1 MRKLIAA
8 AIVSVTIAAPAVA
21 RDMPPPPAAELA
33 DRLADPMVQEGV
45 AGAVSALAGIVL
57 DTRVGPLA
65 RYTDGR
71 IRPNDTLRDVK
82 RRDDPYFEARLHNDT
97 RRAVRTAGAVA
108 GDATA
113 MAGEL
118 SVTVGRLRAALAPFV
133 DYAARR
139 YDDRSGAP
147 DDYDDDY

>member
-1 MRKLIAA
+1 MRKILAA
-8 AIVSVTIAAPAVA
+8 AVVSVTIAAPAAA
-21 RDMPPPPAAELA
+21 RDVPPAAELA

-71 IRPNDTLRDVK
+71 IHPNDTLRDMK
-82 RRDDPYFEARLHNDT
+82 RREDPHFEARLHDNT
-97 RRAVRTAGAVA
+97 RRAVRTAGVVA

-118 SVTVGRLRAALAPFV
+118 SVTAARLRAALAPFV
-133 DYAARR
+133 DYAAKR
-139 YDDRSGAP
+139 YDDR
-147 DDYDDDY
+147 DEDYDDGY

>member
-1 MRKLIAA
+1 MRKVLAA
-8 AIVSVTIAAPAVA
+8 AIVSISIAAPAMA
-21 RDMPPPPAAELA
+21 RDVAPPPAAELA

-45 AGAVSALAGIVL
+45 AGAVAALAGIVL

-65 RYTDGR
+65 RYTGGD
-71 IRPNDTLRDVK
+71 IRPGDTLRDVK
-82 RRDDPYFEARLHNDT
+82 RRDDPHFEARLHDNT
-97 RRAVRTAGAVA
+97 RRAVRTAGVVA

-113 MAGEL
+113 MVGEL
-118 SVTVGRLRAALAPFV
+118 SVTAARLRAALAPFV

-139 YDDRSGAP
+139 YDDRRDAP